1 MGDKSLGDTVQRTRW
16 ASRDS
21 AHPHP
26 SRVANWGRRVWQS
39 RWTADISLLLVALIW
54 GTTYAASKEV
64 VATVPVLPFLFIR
77 FALSTVLMLP
87 LTWGALRRADRVTW
101 GTGAVLGVFLVV
113 IFTLETFGV
122 AHTSAANAGFI
133 ISLFAVLVPL
143 LDSLLYR
150 TRPKLG
156 LLGAVGLSV
165 TGTALLTMRGSHLHV
180 NLGDVLVFGAACFRA
195 IQMTLTRRLTEGKL
209 MDSGALTTIQL
220 GVVAMGT
227 GIATGFQHVA
237 FTGLTGSFWLIAGYL
252 AVFATL
258 FAFLTQ
264 MTMIRRT
271 SPARVAVLMSSEP
284 IFAAICSVVLLGEHV
299 SLLAMAGGL
308 CIVGAMLWG
317 RRMS

>member
-1 MGDKSLGDTVQRTRW
+1 M
-16 ASRDS
+16 
-21 AHPHP
+21 
-26 SRVANWGRRVWQS
+26 WGRRVWQS

-54 GTTYAASKEV
+54 GTTYAASKAV
-64 VATVPVLPFLFIR
+64 VTTVPVLPFLFIR
-77 FALSTVLMLP
+77 FALSTLLMLP
-87 LTWGALRRADRVTW
+87 LTWGALRRADRATW
-101 GTGAVLGVFLVV
+101 GTGLVFGVFLVA
-113 IFTLETFGV
+113 IFTLETYGV

-143 LDSLLYR
+143 VDSLLSR

-165 TGTALLTMRGSHLHV
+165 AGTALLTIQGQHLHV
-180 NLGDVLVFGAACFRA
+180 NLGDILVFGAALGRA
-195 IQMTLTRRLTEGKL
+195 IQMTLTQRLTKGKR

-220 GVVAMGT
+220 GVVALGT
-227 GIATGFQHVA
+227 GIATGFQHAA
-237 FTGLTGSFWLIAGYL
+237 FTGLTGSFWLITGYL

-258 FAFLTQ
+258 LAFLIQ

-284 IFAAICSVVLLGEHV
+284 IFAAICSVAMLDEHL

-308 CIVGAMLWG
+308 CIVGAMVWG